1 MEKRMKN
8 RLALLG
14 SLLVIGLILAGIGS
28 ALGAGTVLQK
38 PDLFLA
44 KISDGKITVSKN
56 NEVIDTYSLQEEK
69 NYTLDTS
76 GGSIRIGYLTKEEM
90 ERAQAER
97 SAELNNL
104 IEIAKRD
111 SKVQKLIE
119 GKKYTIIGTGLI
131 GFSNPQTVYI
141 SNEPNENGTYNLI
154 ALAPHEGN
162 EKTGFVGLEI
172 EGKYYKVTIDLNG
185 ETVKSIE
192 EQASP
197 VMTVCYGE
205 GCNK

>member
-44 KISDGKITVSKN
+44 KISDGNIVVSKN
-56 NEVIDTYSLQEEK
+56 NEVIDTLTLQEGK

-76 GGSIRIGYLTKEEM
+76 GGSIRLGYLTKEEM

-119 GKKYTIIGTGLI
+119 GKKYTIIGTGLM

-141 SNEPNENGTYNLI
+141 SSEPTENGTYALI
-154 ALAPHEGN
+154 APHDGK

-172 EGKYYKVTIDLNG
+172 EGKYYKVTIDLKG

>member
-1 MEKRMKN
+1 MEERIRN

-14 SLLVIGLILAGIGS
+14 SLLVVGLMLAGIGS

-44 KISDGKITVSKN
+44 KISDGNIVISKN
-56 NEVIDTYSLQEEK
+56 NEVIDTLTLEEGK

-90 ERAQAER
+90 ERAQAKR
-97 SAELNNL
+97 SVELNKL
-104 IEIAKRD
+104 IEIAKKD
-111 SKVQKLIE
+111 GEVQKLIE
-119 GKKYTIIGTGLI
+119 GKNYTVIGTGLA
-131 GFSNPQTVYI
+131 GFSNQIYM
-141 SNEPNENGTYNLI
+141 SKPNENGTFDLI
-154 ALAPHEGN
+154 APHEGK
-162 EKTGFVGLEI
+162 EKIGFVGLEI
-172 EGKYYKVTIDLNG
+172 EGKYYKVMIDLNS

>member
-1 MEKRMKN
+1 MEERMKN

-14 SLLVIGLILAGIGS
+14 NLLVIGLILAGIGS

-44 KISDGKITVSKN
+44 KISDGNIVVSKN
-56 NEVIDTYSLQEEK
+56 NEVIDTLTLQEGK

-76 GGSIRIGYLTKEEM
+76 GGSIRLGYLTKEEM

-119 GKKYTIIGTGLI
+119 GKKYTVIGTGLM

-141 SNEPNENGTYNLI
+141 SSEPNENGTYDLI
-154 ALAPHEGN
+154 APHDGK